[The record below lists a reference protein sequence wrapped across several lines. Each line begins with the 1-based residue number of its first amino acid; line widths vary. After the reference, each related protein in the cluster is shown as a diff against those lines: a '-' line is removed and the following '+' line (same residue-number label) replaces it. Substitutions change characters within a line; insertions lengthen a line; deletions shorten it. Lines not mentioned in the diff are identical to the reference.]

1 MFPEALVYLCES
13 LMTFLYL
20 GYYIELYPK
29 RNQFYLTEPP
39 LMTVCTT
46 CTGRTAVESYQ

>member
-13 LMTFLYL
+13 LITFLYL

-29 RNQFYLTEPP
+29 RNQFYLSKPP
-39 LMTVCTT
+39 LMTMCII
-46 CTGRTAVESYQ
+46 CTGSTALEYYQ